1 MVRKLV
7 GAYVLG
13 ALSVL
18 GFAYHAGAD
27 AIVQAGLKLAALQTS
42 YVYDAKPAFV
52 VDEQL
57 IVAELAKPV
66 TVRKG
71 GARQK

>member
-1 MVRKLV
+1 MSHWRKLV

-27 AIVQAGLKLAALQTS
+27 AIVQCGLRLAAMQQT
-42 YVYDAKPAFV
+42 YAYDATPMHV
-52 VDEQL
+52 VDEEM
-57 IVAELAKPV
+57 IVAELARPV
-66 TVRKG
+66 GKKG
-71 GARQK
+71 KR